1 MNDIPVHIFINI
13 VEEAGAIRQ
22 LIENINEELVATYI
36 GPNGEGPVSV
46 FMNDEDISPQTEK
59 EIYVNSDWGI

>member
-1 MNDIPVHIFINI
+1 VNDIPVHIFIHI

-22 LIENINEELVATYI
+22 LVATYI

-46 FMNDEDISPQTEK
+46 FMNDEDISPQTARRNLRKLGLGHLIERLP
-59 EIYVNSDWGI
+59 I